1 MYREA
6 KAHFTHT
13 ERWFSAKGRRFD
25 YEEGLG
31 PYEYLMGALAGCF
44 TSTLLDE
51 LAAAGVEVGDID
63 VHCYGRKRESV
74 PTTLEETFIDLS
86 VHAPAESAEAILEA
100 VGKTKEH
107 CSIYQTIRC
116 VSTMHVSCEVVK

>member
-6 KAHFTHT
+6 KAPFSHT
-13 ERWFSAKGRRFD
+13 DRWVSATGRRFASV
-25 YEEGLG
+25 EGLG

-107 CSIYQTIRC
+107 CSMYQTIRC